1 VRYARFDSY
10 NHLSRRKASMT
21 TTIVID
27 VAKTVFELAA
37 ADERGR
43 SSIDAA

>member
-1 VRYARFDSY
+1 
-10 NHLSRRKASMT
+10 MT

-27 VAKTVFELAA
+27 LAKTVFELAA

-43 SSIDAA
+43 SSEVDCVVHGAI